1 MSKETLSILC
11 ADLTGSERL
20 YEKLAPSEAAH
31 AIGRCEKR
39 IVQTLEGFHGRLA
52 RCSDSRVLAY
62 FSDAEEALQSA
73 VEIQR
78 RVAGLPPLS
87 GVALEIR
94 VGVCVGHASNEM
106 SFFENKVG
114 NAAVSLSGFAE
125 PGQVLMSVPS
135 RTQGF
140 EWNGVPARSRPEVS
154 LSSGK
159 RKLGVFEIDWR
170 SFGTAHMKAAPAN
183 DEVERLFIH
192 YNGTTTELNATHPLL
207 SIGRLSSCGLILH
220 RSSCSRVHAKI
231 ERRGDAY
238 VLIDQSTNGTFV
250 QTEGGEEEFVR
261 KRELLLSGRGKISF
275 GEPFSAAKDEGNNA
289 DWVHY
294 VTTGAV
300 APSRF

>member
-1 MSKETLSILC
+1 MNKETLSILC
-11 ADLTGSERL
+11 ADLSGSERL
-20 YEKLAPSEAAH
+20 YEKLPPSEAAH

-39 IVQTLEGFHGRLA
+39 ITQTLEGYHGRLA
-52 RCSDSRVLAY
+52 RCSGSRVLAY
-62 FSDAEEALQSA
+62 FSDAEDALQSA

-106 SFFENKVG
+106 SFFENKAG

-125 PGQVLMSVPS
+125 PGQVLLSVPARMQS
-135 RTQGF
+135 F

-170 SFGTAHMKAAPAN
+170 SFGAAHMKVPPAN
-183 DEVERLFIH
+183 DEAARLFIH
-192 YNGTTTELNATHPLL
+192 FNGATSELNASHPLL
-207 SIGRLSSCGLILH
+207 SIGRLNSCGLVLH
-220 RSSCSRVHAKI
+220 RSCCSRVHAKI

-250 QTEGGEEEFVR
+250 LPDGGEEEFVR
-261 KRELLLSGRGKISF
+261 QRELLLSGRGTISF
-275 GEPFSAAKDEGNNA
+275 GMPFSAEKEGA
-289 DWVHY
+289 DDADRAHY
-294 VTTGAV
+294 VIAGPI

>member
-1 MSKETLSILC
+1 MNKETLSILC
-11 ADLTGSERL
+11 ADLSGSERL
-20 YEKLAPSEAAH
+20 YEKLSPSEAAH

-62 FSDAEEALQSA
+62 FSDTDDALHSA

-78 RVAGLPPLS
+78 RVAALPPLS

-125 PGQVLMSVPS
+125 PGQVLLSVPK

-140 EWNGVPARSRPEVS
+140 EWNGVAARSRPEVS

-170 SFGTAHMKAAPAN
+170 GLGGAYMKVAPAN
-183 DEVERLFIH
+183 DEATRLFIH
-192 YNGTTTELNATHPLL
+192 FNGTTCELNTGHPLL
-207 SIGRLSSCGLILH
+207 SIGRLNSCGLLLH
-220 RSSCSRVHAKI
+220 RDCCSRVHAKI
-231 ERRGDAY
+231 ERRGDTY

-250 QTEGGEEEFVR
+250 LPEGGTEHALR
-261 KRELLLSGRGKISF
+261 KHEIVLSGRGKISF
-275 GEPFSAAKDEGNNA
+275 GKPFSVEKEDADNA
-289 DWVHY
+289 EWAHY
-294 VTTGAV
+294 VIAGAA